1 MCWGA
6 REREEDK
13 SVSIKSYND
22 LLALKE
28 VGRIVR
34 LALRAMAERV
44 RAGVPTKELAD
55 IGGTVMRENGAQS
68 APRMVYGFPG
78 DVLISLNDEAVHG
91 IPSASRKIRAGDL
104 VKLDVTFEKNG
115 YMADAALTVPV
126 EPVSDEARRLV
137 ACVERAFGEAM
148 KVAHANRA
156 VNEIGRAVEQE
167 VRRSGFRVIRELG
180 GHGIGHTIHEAPSV
194 PNFKDPSVTQELTDG
209 LVITVEPIIAA
220 GSGEPVDSGDGW
232 TVRTADGSLSAHY
245 EHTLVITDGEPILLT
260 AA

>member
-1 MCWGA
+1 M
-6 REREEDK
+6 
-13 SVSIKSYND
+13 SIKSYKD

-34 LALRAMAERV
+34 LALQAMAVRV
-44 RAGVPTKELAD
+44 RAGVTTAELAD
-55 IGGTVMRENGAQS
+55 IGGRVMRENGAQS
-68 APRMVYGFPG
+68 APRIVYGFPD

-91 IPSASRKIRAGDL
+91 IPSTSRRIRAGDL

-115 YMADAALTVPV
+115 YMADAAMTVPV

-137 ACVERAFGEAM
+137 ACAESAFEQGIKMAR
-148 KVAHANRA
+148 ANRP
-156 VNEIGRAVEQE
+156 VNEIGRAIEQE

-194 PNFKDPSVTQELTDG
+194 PNFNDRSATQRLTEG
-209 LVITVEPIIAA
+209 LVITVEPIITA
-220 GSGEPVDSGDGW
+220 GSGKPVDSGDGW
-232 TVRTADGSLSAHY
+232 TVKTADGSLSAHH
-245 EHTLVITDGEPILLT
+245 EHTLVITDGAPLLLT

>member
-1 MCWGA
+1 M
-6 REREEDK
+6 
-13 SVSIKSYND
+13 SIESYED

-28 VGRIVR
+28 VGRVVR
-34 LALRAMAERV
+34 LALQAMAERV
-44 RAGVPTKELAD
+44 RAGVTTGKLAD
-55 IGGTVMRENGAQS
+55 IGGKVMRENGARS

-91 IPSASRKIRAGDL
+91 IPSASRKIRTGDL

-137 ACVERAFGEAM
+137 ACAERAFGEAM
-148 KVAHANRA
+148 KVAQANRP
-156 VNEIGRAVEQE
+156 VNEIGRVVERE

-194 PNFKDPSVTQELTDG
+194 PNFKDPGVTQRLTEG
-209 LVITVEPIIAA
+209 LVITVEPILAA
-220 GSGEPVDSGDGW
+220 GSGKPIDSGDGW
-232 TVRTADGSLSAHY
+232 TVKTADGRLSAHY
-245 EHTLVITDGEPILLT
+245 EHTLVITEGEPILLT

>member
-1 MCWGA
+1 
-6 REREEDK
+6 
-13 SVSIKSYND
+13 VSIESYKD

-34 LALRAMAERV
+34 LALQAMAEHV
-44 RAGVPTKELAD
+44 RAGVTTGKLAD
-55 IGGTVMRENGAQS
+55 IGGKVMRENGARS

-91 IPSASRKIRAGDL
+91 IPSASRKIRTGDL

-137 ACVERAFGEAM
+137 ACAERAFEEAM
-148 KVAHANRA
+148 KVARANRP
-156 VNEIGRAVEQE
+156 VNEIGRVVEQE
-167 VRRSGFRVIRELG
+167 VRRSGFCVIRELG
-180 GHGIGHTIHEAPSV
+180 GHGIGHTIHEPPSV
-194 PNFKDPSVTQELTDG
+194 PNFKDPSVTQRLTEG

-220 GSGEPVDSGDGW
+220 GSGKPVDSGDGW
-232 TVRTADGSLSAHY
+232 TVKTADGSLSAHY
-245 EHTLVITDGEPILLT
+245 EHTLVITDGGPLLLT
-260 AA
+260 AS

>member
-1 MCWGA
+1 M
-6 REREEDK
+6 
-13 SVSIKSYND
+13 SIKSYKD

-34 LALRAMAERV
+34 MALEAMTERV
-44 RAGVPTKELAD
+44 RAGVTTAELAD
-55 IGGTVMRENGAQS
+55 IGSKVMRDNGAQS

-91 IPSASRKIRAGDL
+91 IPSTSRKICAGDL

-115 YMADAALTVPV
+115 YMADAAATVLV

-137 ACVERAFGEAM
+137 ACAERAFHQAM
-148 KVAHANRA
+148 KVARANHR

-194 PNFKDPSVTQELTDG
+194 PNFNDPSVKQRLTAG
-209 LVITVEPIIAA
+209 MVITVEPIIA
-220 GSGEPVDSGDGW
+220 SGCGIPVDSGDGW
-232 TVRTADGSLSAHY
+232 TVKTADGGLSAHY
-245 EHTLVITDGEPILLT
+245 EHTLVITEGAPILLT